1 MKSWKLFPENTQVA
15 KYVECYWFLEKEH
28 GDESDNYP
36 KLYPDPSAHLIIANI
51 NDVYQYDQE
60 SVSQQGSGSYW
71 IFPHRKTFVMDHST
85 SFIIIGVKFKI
96 GALYALNLHTL
107 NSNTIQFE
115 LDKIVPVNIQSLL
128 DIESFNTENLF
139 LQGRN
144 NGQGLCS
151 TLDKIIL
158 PWLLTSQEDKQSELV
173 RNILPLLK
181 DTPISQIGSVLHRS
195 QRTVERNFLSVTA
208 LTLKQCHS
216 MLRFEE
222 MLEHLY
228 KLEGEPINW
237 ANFSATFGFSDQP
250 HLIRHIKSFIGSTPG
265 EYIRQR
271 DLTIDIYGNF
281 EF

>member
-1 MKSWKLFPENTQVA
+1 MKNWKLFPENSQVA
-15 KYVECYWFLEKEH
+15 KHVECYWFLEKEH

-51 NDVYQYDQE
+51 NDAYQYEQE
-60 SVSQQGSGSYW
+60 SVSQQGNGSYW
-71 IFPHRKTFVMDHST
+71 IFPHRKTFVMDHSVP
-85 SFIIIGVKFKI
+85 FLIIGVKFKI
-96 GALYALNLHTL
+96 GALYTL
-107 NSNTIQFE
+107 NRNINQFE
-115 LDKIVPVNIQSLL
+115 LDKIVSVNIQSFL
-128 DIESFNTENLF
+128 DVEPFSTENLL

-144 NGQGLCS
+144 NGQRVCS
-151 TLDKIIL
+151 TLDKIML

-173 RNILPLLK
+173 GSILPLLM
-181 DTPISQIGSVLHRS
+181 DTPISRIGSVLHRS
-195 QRTVERNFLSVTA
+195 QRTIERSFLSVTA

-228 KLEGEPINW
+228 NLESKPINW
-237 ANFSATFGFSDQP
+237 ADFSAKFGFSDQP
-250 HLIRHIKSFIGSTPG
+250 HLIRYIKSFIGSTPG

-271 DLTIDIYGNF
+271 DLTIDVYGNF